1 MAGVT
6 NQAIT
11 KVASRRTRCR
21 LCDGNDLV
29 LVLPI
34 KPSPIADAFVGPEKK
49 DQPQPLIP
57 LDLYQCQSCGHVQ
70 NLDVVNPELLFRD
83 YIFHTSSSAGLVE
96 HFRRYADDVVREF
109 QPAGGS
115 VVVEIGSNDGTLLRF
130 FREKGLRVLGVDP
143 AREIAA
149 NATAAGIPT
158 IPDFFTSKLAQSVE
172 QQHGRAKLIVANNV
186 YAHADQLGDLPDG
199 IRSLLDDDGVF
210 IFEVSYLLDIID
222 KFLFDTVYH
231 EHLSYHSIE
240 PFTRFF
246 RAHGLHLFDVQR
258 IATKGGSFR
267 GFVQRANGP
276 QSERPV
282 IRALIDEEKR
292 QGLHHPEIFRDYE
305 RRILDRKAAVLKFVE
320 EARRE
325 GKSVAGYGASTTVT
339 TLMYHFELT
348 DKLGFLI
355 DDNQSKHGLFSP
367 GCHLEVK
374 PSSVLYESPPDV
386 VLVLAW
392 QYANPITSK
401 HSRYVEAG
409 GQFAVPLPELKVIG
423 TGKRESA
430 RIS

>member
-1 MAGVT
+1 MT

-21 LCDGNDLV
+21 LCDSGDLT

-34 KPSPIADAFVGPEKK
+34 RPSPIADAFVGPEKK
-49 DQPQPLIP
+49 DVPQPLIP

-96 HFRRYADDVVREF
+96 HFRQYAENVVAEF
-109 QPAGGS
+109 KPAADAL
-115 VVVEIGSNDGTLLRF
+115 VVEIGSNDGTLLRF
-130 FREKGLRVLGVDP
+130 FKEKGLRILGVDP
-143 AREIAA
+143 ARDIAA
-149 NATAAGIPT
+149 DATASGIRT
-158 IPDFFTSKLAQSVE
+158 IPEFFTSKLARGVE
-172 QQHGRAKLIVANNV
+172 QEHGRAKLIVANNV
-186 YAHADQLGDLPDG
+186 YAHVDQLGDLTEG

-210 IFEVSYLLDIID
+210 VFEVSYLLDIID

-231 EHLSYHSIE
+231 EHLSYHSID

-276 QSERPV
+276 QRERPV
-282 IRALIDEEKR
+282 IGAMIEEEKR
-292 QGLHHPEIFRDYE
+292 RGLHRPEIFHDYE

-348 DKLGFLI
+348 DKLAFLV
-355 DDNQSKHGLFSP
+355 DDNSLKHGLYSP

-374 PSSVLYESPPDV
+374 PSSVLYESPPDI

-392 QYANPITSK
+392 QYAHPITSR
-401 HSRYVEAG
+401 HARYVEAG
-409 GQFAVPLPELKVIG
+409 GQFAVPLPELKLIG